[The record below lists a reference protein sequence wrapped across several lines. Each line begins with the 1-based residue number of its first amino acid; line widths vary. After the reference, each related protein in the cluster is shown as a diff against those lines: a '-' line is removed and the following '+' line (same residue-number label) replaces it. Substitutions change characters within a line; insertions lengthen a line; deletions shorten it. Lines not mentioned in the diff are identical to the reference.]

1 MDWKALRARRWLVWA
16 VFAALSAAGARGAE
30 KPRLQ
35 VDDYQI
41 DAELLPV
48 KHELR
53 AQARVKFTALEDL
66 SVAVFELNNALRP
79 TRVQDERGTT
89 LQVERVTQDSTV
101 RVALPNGLAK
111 GSAATLTFEY
121 SGTLDSGDQSPVPG
135 LKLAYVS
142 SESTYLLYAGRW
154 FPVSGYGINRFTSA
168 IHVTVPAFMTVVGSG
183 NAAMHAGAAPVLPRP
198 PAVRGRRTIRSTE
211 ARPEEKTQPSG
222 PVKTYTFVWDKP
234 SFPGTILAGTFGEAS
249 YSMAGMK
256 AQVFFQPVHKEQA
269 SDYGNTALRAFRE
282 FSILYGAPLSSTIKV
297 VELPDDT
304 VPSAWAPEIAAVAG
318 RSISS
323 KVNYRLLANTIAHQ
337 WWGAS
342 VSPATRDDWWISD
355 GFARYSEAR
364 YVQQAAGDAG
374 YQEAVKDIDVGA
386 MAYDNIPL
394 ASVAKLDT
402 FSPEFQSLVTDKGA
416 AILHMLRYAIGSD
429 VFDKAMHAFAVQF
442 QGKPATIS
450 DFRAACEQNS
460 GQQLGWF
467 FTQWLNSTGAPEFK
481 NKYTIYR
488 LGNNKGFRVV
498 GEITQ
503 DLDLFRMPVQL
514 KVDTDGKTEEKR
526 IEVVGTDSPYTI
538 ETFGRPRRIVI
549 DPNDHVLKNSADVKV
564 RTAILRGQQLVQ
576 QGDLAEALKQFQN
589 ALSSNQ
595 NSSLAHYRIAEV
607 FFLQH
612 NYQAAANAY
621 REALNGDG
629 EPRWTEVWS
638 HIQLGKIFDL
648 TDQRERATNEYRQ
661 ALQTNDNTQG
671 AMDEARRYL
680 QAPYKEKQSS
690 G

>member
-1 MDWKALRARRWLVWA
+1 MNRKAVRPSRWLAWV
-16 VFAALSAAGARGAE
+16 VFAALLTAGVQAAE

-35 VDDYQI
+35 VNDYQI
-41 DAELLPV
+41 EAQLLPV
-48 KHELR
+48 KHELT

-79 TRVQDERGTT
+79 TRVVDEHGNT
-89 LQVERVTQDSTV
+89 LQVERVTQDSTI
-101 RVALPNGLAK
+101 RVALPSGLAK
-111 GSAATLTFEY
+111 GSTATLTFDY
-121 SGTLDSGDQSPVPG
+121 AGTLESGDQSPVPG

-154 FPVSGYGINRFTSA
+154 FPVSGYGLNRFTST
-168 IHVTVPAFMTVVGSG
+168 ISVTVPAFMTVVGSG
-183 NAAMHAGAAPVLPRP
+183 NASMRNGAPPALPRP
-198 PAVRGRRTIRSTE
+198 SAVRGRRTATRTE
-211 ARPEEKTQPSG
+211 VRAEEKSQPSG

-249 YSMAGMK
+249 YSMGGMK
-256 AQVFFQPVHKEQA
+256 AQVFFQPVHKERN
-269 SDYGNTALRAFRE
+269 SDYGNTALRELRE
-282 FSILYGAPLSSTIKV
+282 FSSLYGAPLSTTIKV

-304 VPSAWAPEIAAVAG
+304 VPSAWAPEIAAIAG
-318 RSISS
+318 RTITA
-323 KVNYRLLANTIAHQ
+323 KLNYRLLANAIAHQ
-337 WWGAS
+337 WWGVS

-374 YQEAVKDIDVGA
+374 YEEAVKDIDVGA

-394 ASVAKLDT
+394 ASVGTLDV

-416 AILHMLRYAIGSD
+416 AILHMLRYAIGSEN
-429 VFDKAMHAFAVQF
+429 FDKAMHAFATQY
-442 QGKPATIS
+442 QGRPATIN
-450 DFRAACEQNS
+450 DFRNVCEQRS
-460 GQQLGWF
+460 GEQLGWF

-503 DLDLFRMPVQL
+503 DLDLFRMPVEL
-514 KVDTDGKTEEKR
+514 KVDTDGKSEQKR

-538 ETFGRPRRIVI
+538 ETFGRPRRILI
-549 DPNDHVLKNSADVKV
+549 DPNDRVLKNSPEVKV

-576 QGDLAEALKQFQN
+576 QGDLAEARKQFQN